1 MTHDPTTPDFDRERL
16 LDLAAAYCDELV
28 TASELAELQSLIE
41 ASPAACREFLALALV
56 HGQLP
61 LVAEP
66 RAVLPP
72 ADVDP
77 AAGAR
82 AVAGAPRPPATGWIA
97 RAAALVAAVAAA
109 VALVA
114 WRADR
119 PAAPAASLATL
130 TDVRFAVAAD
140 ADESLQV
147 GRPIDAGRFALASG
161 AAKLTLKNGV
171 TLVLDGP
178 AEVELVDDMR
188 AVLHDGSVVVRVPK
202 GMSGFRLGTAAAE
215 VLDLGTEFAVRAG
228 GGLVTDVQVY
238 EGAVIASPAGAGVAT
253 GFPRRIEAGEAARL
267 APAGAAEPEEIPYVE
282 ERFLRALPPEPATGE
297 RPCDDVEDLR
307 SFGTP
312 QVAAIRVTRLAEP
325 PTIDGRLDEW
335 PAAGW
340 FRGAYAADPAA
351 DEWVEGR
358 MAYDRDHLYVAA
370 RVGDPFPLRN
380 QVDPHLDP
388 GMAWRGG
395 GVQLRIS
402 TDRLAGWPVAGNHP
416 GFYDRRH
423 RPILPTDAEK
433 AAATN
438 PRLTSLVMW
447 HHAPTGRACLSVAH
461 GMLHAEHEGN
471 PAGYRGAFAVADD
484 GRGYVL
490 EYAIPWSLLAAADDP
505 PRPGDVLAAGWQVH
519 FADVSGRLWRRQI
532 VEIRNPAE
540 PYRIRLFE
548 RAATWGRAE
557 YD

>member
-1 MTHDPTTPDFDRERL
+1 MNHDRTTSDFDRERL
-16 LDLAAAYCDELV
+16 LDLAAAYCDDVATGPEV
-28 TASELAELQSLIE
+28 AELQALIE
-41 ASPAACREFLALALV
+41 TNAAACRGFLAHALV
-56 HGQLP
+56 HGQLT

-66 RAVLPP
+66 RAGLPP
-72 ADVDP
+72 AEVD
-77 AAGAR
+77 AAGA
-82 AVAGAPRPPATGWIA
+82 APRS
-97 RAAALVAAVAAA
+97 RAAGWMARGAAVLAGVAAS

-114 WRADR
+114 WLGDR
-119 PAAPAASLATL
+119 NRGPAAAAPLATL

-140 ADESLQV
+140 PHALLRV
-147 GRPIDAGRFALASG
+147 GRPIPAGRFALASG
-161 AAKLTLKNGV
+161 AAQLTLTNGV
-171 TLVLDGP
+171 TLLLDGP
-178 AEVELVDDMR
+178 AEVELIDEMR
-188 AVLHDGSVVVRVPK
+188 AVLHAGSVVVRVPK
-202 GMSGFRLGTAAAE
+202 GMSGFRLGTASAE

-228 GGLVTDVQVY
+228 SGLVTDVQVY
-238 EGAVIASPAGAGVAT
+238 EGAVIASRSGAEGSA
-253 GFPRRIEAGEAARL
+253 GFPLRLEAGEAARL
-267 APAGAAEPEEIPYVE
+267 APAGTAEPEEIPYVE
-282 ERFLRALPPEPATGE
+282 ERFLRALPPEPSSGE
-297 RPCDDVEDLR
+297 RPRDDAEDLQ

-312 QVAAIRVTRLAEP
+312 RLGSIRVTPLAEP

-335 PAAGW
+335 PETSAFTAHH
-340 FRGAYAADPAA
+340 AADPESR
-351 DEWVEGR
+351 EWVEGR
-358 MAYDRDHLYVAA
+358 MAYDREHLYVAA
-370 RVGDPFPLRN
+370 RVGDPFPLRS
-380 QVDPHLDP
+380 QVDPYLDP

-423 RPILPTDAEK
+423 RPVLPTEAEK

-461 GMLHAEHEGN
+461 GMLHAEHAGN

-484 GRGYVL
+484 GRGYTL
-490 EYAIPWSLLAAADDP
+490 EYAIPWALLGAADDP
-505 PRPGDVLAAGWQVH
+505 PRAGDVLAAGWQVH
-519 FADVSGRLWRRQI
+519 FADASGRLWRRQI